1 MTLTTPALLFSAIS
15 LLLLAYTNR
24 FLVLS
29 QIIRKLADE
38 EKTHHQEVATRQIEL
53 LHKRVVL
60 TKYMQV
66 AGVLSFLLCTLSM
79 FGLYLHLELA
89 GVVLFGASLISLSLS
104 LIFSLWEVLIST
116 NALNVQVAALGQKGG
131 NEDGA
136 GRKPPGAV

>member
-1 MTLTTPALLFSAIS
+1 MLL
-15 LLLLAYTNR
+15 N
-24 FLVLS
+24 
-29 QIIRKLADE
+29 Q
-38 EKTHHQEVATRQIEL
+38 
-53 LHKRVVL
+53 VVL

-116 NALNVQVAALGQKGG
+116 NALNVQVAALGQKSAGG
-131 NEDGA
+131 ESARRDDS
-136 GRKPPGAV
+136 PGA